1 MCCFVSCC
9 LLWSPILP
17 GGTKVYTPF
26 PEYEETVPPSG
37 ATTQRSSYFL
47 AGQMVAVRVRTGTTG
62 SGALSFAYADH
73 PGSLSAW
80 TTSSGAY
87 IGGSL
92 IRHEPYGNYRTAP
105 GASVNPGISDR
116 GFTGHRHN
124 NTGSND
130 IGLIY
135 MNVRY
140 YMPGIGRF
148 RATGVASGPIRS
160 CRNRATRRATT
171 DITTTAKTRP
181 PLPAPDR

>member
-1 MCCFVSCC
+1 MPATQANDPDGNRI
-9 LLWSPILP
+9 LTILP

-47 AGQMVAVRVRTGTTG
+47 TGQLIAVRVRTGTTG

-92 IRHEPYGNYRTAP
+92 PDNLICLMEH
-105 GASVNPGISDR
+105 VNEDAITHCS
-116 GFTGHRHN
+116 T
-124 NTGSND
+124 
-130 IGLIY
+130 
-135 MNVRY
+135 
-140 YMPGIGRF
+140 
-148 RATGVASGPIRS
+148 ASGQPEEREGTSLRDSRARS
-160 CRNRATRRATT
+160 TT
-171 DITTTAKTRP
+171 
-181 PLPAPDR
+181 